1 MNLRLA
7 ISLAMSSL
15 WYRRR
20 VLALVTLTLTLSI
33 TLLLGVQYLRTE
45 VKQTFTNTISGT
57 DLIVGARS
65 GQLNLLMYTIF
76 HIGDATNNIRWS
88 TYQSLEEDQRI
99 DWLVPISLGDSYRGH
114 RVVGTSEQ
122 FPEHFRYGRDQ
133 KPELLAGEWFSDV
146 FDVVL
151 GSQVAR
157 EHDHQLG
164 DDIVLSHGGGRTSFS
179 NHKETPFTVTGVL
192 APTGTP
198 VDQAVYVSLEGLEAI
213 HIGWASGVAIPGRTV
228 TPEQALER
236 DLTPDSIT
244 AALVGIE
251 RKVLTFQVQREIN
264 ESREEPLSAILP
276 GVALS
281 ELWRIMGQFETA
293 LLGITGF
300 VVVTSLIGLVAV
312 LLTLQVQ
319 RRQEV
324 AILRATGASPLLIA
338 ALHVIECVVLAL
350 AACVLA
356 VLAGAAGIAAI
367 SPWLLETWGIQI
379 GLRPLTGVEWL
390 IITSVPFA
398 AFLVGLIPA
407 LQAWRGSRKQGL
419 GHVLPE

>member
-1 MNLRLA
+1 MNIRLA
-7 ISLAMSSL
+7 FSLALASL
-15 WYRRR
+15 WYRRK

-88 TYQSLEEDQRI
+88 TYQKLQEDQRI

-133 KPELLAGEWFSDV
+133 KPGLLEGEWFSDV
-146 FDVVL
+146 FEVVL
-151 GSQVAR
+151 GAQVAR
-157 EHDHQLG
+157 EHNHQLS
-164 DDIVLSHGGGRTSFS
+164 DDIILSHGGGRTSFS
-179 NHKETPFTVTGVL
+179 NHKDTPFTVTGVL

-213 HIGWASGVAIPGRTV
+213 HIGWESGVAIPGRTV

-244 AALVGIE
+244 AALVGVE

-264 ESREEPLSAILP
+264 ESRDEPLSAILP

-281 ELWRIMGQFETA
+281 ELWRIMGQFENA

-300 VVVTSLIGLVAV
+300 VVITSLIGLIAV

-324 AILRATGASPLLIA
+324 AILRATGASPILIA
-338 ALHVIECVVLAL
+338 ALHVIECVVLAVT
-350 AACVLA
+350 ACVLA
-356 VLAGAAGIAAI
+356 LLAGAAGIAAL

-379 GLRPLTGVEWL
+379 GLRPLNGLEWL
-390 IITSVPFA
+390 IIASVPFA

-419 GHVLPE
+419 GHVVPE